1 MNKVYILI
9 WNATNQSWI
18 AAPETAQSKSKT
30 QSANKSTI
38 HSCINGSRIKNSF
51 PFSLC
56 SLTMSVA
63 LGFGFSSA
71 SWALSNTD
79 ITQVIEHNTTE
90 TGLPAIESVGAD
102 ITINLGSSSVLNANS
117 PDRYNKRAL
126 DVTVQSTSESQSA
139 GVTPTATINSAGK
152 VQGMIVKGVST
163 TQATPITVN
172 VTGGEVYGEAFGII
186 VDQTASTAN
195 SSTTI
200 NINNATV
207 LSSETFYGEAAIY
220 TKGKQSN
227 KELVKINIGSNGIV
241 DSQSGSAIQAES
253 AATILNNG
261 TVNGDI
267 KITGDSLITN
277 NGNWIIGTYYESYQN
292 NSAAT
297 QIINNGKIGLK
308 TLDLLPGVLV
318 PANFTGNITN
328 NGVISLKNGRAGDSI
343 TINGNLSSTLGS
355 SIELD
360 VVLGNENSV
369 KDLLNITGNT
379 SGTSKVYVTN
389 IGGIGAK
396 TSKGIKVITVGG
408 NSNGSF
414 VLGAPVQVGSYQY
427 LLTKKVKDFYLQSD
441 FPEVPVD
448 PNNQNENDNNNNNN
462 NTNSAS
468 TANTSN
474 TNTNANTSSKS
485 NDSATPLVLRPGVI
499 GFAMAKNVNFDT
511 DSALLGQTSRR
522 QQAKSV
528 AKANSQV
535 VWAQSG
541 FNSSSSNAKASV
553 NENFNL
559 ASSSL
564 TSDQKVGFI
573 QFGTN
578 VLNTQSSSAS
588 SQLNVMAGAAQTNAQ
603 LNNPDRTKAGLDAK
617 TGDLESTQANIGLE
631 YQYDFGSGLF
641 VNTVGSISKI
651 RNSYSDIYGATA
663 HQNGTG
669 ISLTVEAGKAIP
681 IGLWSVEPQAQII
694 YQQQRYDA
702 FNDSISSIEGYT
714 ASNVRIRTGVKIG
727 QKDLLFKGSEFFTQL
742 DVLQDNSSN
751 DGLSISQE
759 TISAKA
765 DNKPW
770 SKVAIGAAYQIGLAQ
785 LKAQLAYEKS
795 LSGNA
800 KNGSSF
806 NIAFNLKF

>member
-1 MNKVYILI
+1 MNKTYALV
-9 WNATNQSWI
+9 WNSSTQSWMV
-18 AAPETAQSKSKT
+18 APETAKNKSKNK
-30 QSANKSTI
+30 SANQSI
-38 HSCINGSRIKNSF
+38 INSVINNSRIQNKIQSTF
-51 PFSLC
+51 QFSLR
-56 SLTMSVA
+56 SLIMSLA

-79 ITQVIEHNTTE
+79 LTQVIDHNTTE
-90 TGLPAIESVGAD
+90 TGLPAIESVGTN
-102 ITINLGSSSVLNANS
+102 ITINLGSSSNLEADEAYRADS
-117 PDRYNKRAL
+117 RAL
-126 DVTVQSTSESQSA
+126 DVTVQSTSASQSA
-139 GVTPTATINSAGK
+139 GITPKATINSAGK
-152 VQGMIVKGVST
+152 VEGMLIKGVSSS
-163 TQATPITVN
+163 QDTPITVN
-172 VTGGEVYGEAFGII
+172 VTGGEVYGESFGII
-186 VDQTASTAN
+186 VDQTQSTAN
-195 SSTTI
+195 SSITI
-200 NINNATV
+200 NVDNAVVKSTNP
-207 LSSETFYGEAAIY
+207 YYREAAIY
-220 TKGKQSN
+220 TKGKQTN
-227 KELVKINIGSNGIV
+227 KDLVNINVGSNGV
-241 DSQSGSAIQAES
+241 LNNESGYAIKAET

-261 TVNGDI
+261 TIYGSIVIDKDG
-267 KITGDSLITN
+267 LVTN
-277 NGNWIIGTYYESYQN
+277 NGRWMLGAYISPDVNDSY
-292 NSAAT
+292 AT
-297 QIINNGKIGLK
+297 QIINNGKIGLVS
-308 TLDLLPGVLV
+308 LDLIPNTTIVAHL
-318 PANFTGNITN
+318 TGNITN
-328 NGVISLKNGRAGDSI
+328 NNIISLKNGLAGDTI
-343 TINGNLSSTLGS
+343 NINGNLTSSVGS

-360 VVLGNENSV
+360 VVLGNENSA

-379 SGTSKVYVTN
+379 SGFSKVYVTN
-389 IGGIGAK
+389 IGGTGAK

-408 NSNGSF
+408 NSNGTF

-441 FPEVPVD
+441 FPEVPID
-448 PNNQNENDNNNNNN
+448 PDDQTNNNNNN
-462 NTNSAS
+462 NNNSN
-468 TANTSN
+468 NT
-474 TNTNANTSSKS
+474 TNANSSSTNASTRS
-485 NDSATPLVLRPGVI
+485 NASSTPLVLRPGVI
-499 GFAMAKNVNFDT
+499 GYAMAKNVNFDT
-511 DSALLGQTSRR
+511 GSALLGQTSSR

-541 FNSSSSNAKASV
+541 FTSSSSNAKASV
-553 NENFNL
+553 NEDFNL

-578 VLNTQSSSAS
+578 LLSSQSAS
-588 SQLNVMAGAAQTNAQ
+588 GASQLNVMAGAAQTNAQ

-651 RNSYSDIYGATA
+651 RNAFNDVYGATA

-669 ISLTVEAGKAIP
+669 LSLSIEAGKAIP
-681 IGLWSVEPQAQII
+681 MGMWSIEPQAQIS

-751 DGLSISQE
+751 GGVSISQE
-759 TISAKA
+759 TIAAKA

-770 SKVAIGAAYQIGLAQ
+770 SKIAIGAAYQMGLAQ

-795 LSGNA
+795 LTGNA
-800 KNGSSF
+800 KDGSSF